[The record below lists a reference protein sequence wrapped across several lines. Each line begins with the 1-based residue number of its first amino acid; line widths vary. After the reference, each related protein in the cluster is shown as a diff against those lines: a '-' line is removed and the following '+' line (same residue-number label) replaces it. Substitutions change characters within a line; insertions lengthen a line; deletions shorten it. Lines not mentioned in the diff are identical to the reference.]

1 MAEAVVTQGWDEIAA
16 QLELQVK
23 WGGPWKRPPMRGR
36 FRGRVIR
43 VKVIS
48 AEEAVGDGRSTEIA
62 VWSKRGM
69 PETLEIV
76 PDRAHLRLGE
86 KLGWGDVMLGDS
98 ELDPLVKVKYDD
110 PEAARELLTVPMV
123 RDVLVDLFQRY
134 DCIEVRDGAVVVE
147 KLGVV
152 RSTEKLTRW
161 LSDASY
167 LLDALEAATEGW
179 RFDFEGGAEATMPA
193 TGEIKTAR
201 PEKRPTQADTDEIRI
216 VDLYRKRRWFGILGG
231 LVPAVAGFVM
241 MGVGGKYEA
250 GILWGMPA
258 YQLCVLGFV
267 VLCAGFALFLVC
279 YRCPT
284 CGRIPLALGQRQMDF
299 VPTNCPH
306 CSTRLG

>member
-1 MAEAVVTQGWDEIAA
+1 MPDAVDQKAWDEIAA
-16 QLELQVK
+16 ELGLQVK

-36 FRGRVIR
+36 FQGRVVR

-48 AEEAVGDGRSTEIA
+48 AEEAVGDGKSTEITL
-62 VWSKRGM
+62 WGKRGM

-86 KLGWGDVMLGDS
+86 SLGWGDVRLGDG

-123 RDVLVDLFQRY
+123 RDVLVDLFGRY

-152 RSTEKLTRW
+152 GSAEKLRRW

-179 RFDFEGGAEATMPA
+179 RFEFEPEASLPV
-193 TGEIKTAR
+193 TGEVRNAR
-201 PEKRPTQADTDEIRI
+201 PRKRPTQADTEEIR
-216 VDLYRKRRWFGILGG
+216 VVELYHRRRMMGIFGG
-231 LVPAVAGFVM
+231 LIPAAAGFVA
-241 MGVGGKYEA
+241 MGLGGKYEA

-258 YQLCVLGFV
+258 YQLCVMGFV
-267 VLCAGFALFLVC
+267 VLCAGFFLFLVC
-279 YRCPT
+279 YRCPV
-284 CGRIPLALGQRQMDF
+284 CGRMPVALSQREMTLA
-299 VPTNCPH
+299 PTNCPH
-306 CSTRLG
+306 CSTRLS